1 MLLIEKLKDQSL
13 TEQEKRI
20 AQYMI
25 KQEEKWVRD
34 IAHEKYLPQ
43 LKDAIE
49 RIKAAGVA
57 IKDDKARALT
67 VSGGI
72 SNKMP
77 FFHFI
82 YFCEMYIFMVIMWGN
97 DNSFVF

>member
-1 MLLIEKLKDQSL
+1 M
-13 TEQEKRI
+13 
-20 AQYMI
+20 
-25 KQEEKWVRD
+25 RD
-34 IAHEKYLPQ
+34 IAHEKYFPQ
-43 LKDAIE
+43 FKDAIE
-49 RIKAAGVA
+49 RIEAADVT

-82 YFCEMYIFMVIMWGN
+82 YFCEMNTFMVIM
-97 DNSFVF
+97 